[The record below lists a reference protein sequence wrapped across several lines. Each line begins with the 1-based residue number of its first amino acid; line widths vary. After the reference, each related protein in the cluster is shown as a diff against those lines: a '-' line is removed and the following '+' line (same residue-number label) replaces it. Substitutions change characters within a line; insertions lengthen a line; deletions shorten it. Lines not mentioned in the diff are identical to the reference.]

1 MEAGKGSCGEWEG
14 QCSGF
19 PSGLGWGGRL
29 GERRPCG
36 KKSDQQCREE
46 DMAGVLSKE
55 KGIASFCFG
64 AAEEVMGI
72 FFLTC
77 QRFIGGNTDII

>member
-1 MEAGKGSCGEWEG
+1 
-14 QCSGF
+14 
-19 PSGLGWGGRL
+19 
-29 GERRPCG
+29 
-36 KKSDQQCREE
+36 
-46 DMAGVLSKE
+46 MAGVLSKE